1 MLHRTIDEARHWK
14 DRTMLD
20 LINDYLLLGVKSTA
34 DSQSVWTL
42 TVATV
47 LVAAMILS
55 RQSRD

>member
-1 MLHRTIDEARHWK
+1 
-14 DRTMLD
+14 MLD
-20 LINDYLLLGVKSTA
+20 LINDYLRLGVASTA